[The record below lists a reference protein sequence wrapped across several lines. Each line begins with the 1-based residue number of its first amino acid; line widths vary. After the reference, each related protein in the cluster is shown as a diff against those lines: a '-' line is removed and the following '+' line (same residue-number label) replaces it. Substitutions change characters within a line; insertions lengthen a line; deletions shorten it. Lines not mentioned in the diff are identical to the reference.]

1 MLGLG
6 ELIRSLLPVHSVSAL
21 IYATHAY
28 SMIEIIHGQTRP
40 TARFVE
46 GPRIAKFNI
55 NDRLTLYLVHSVIMN
70 ILYFLCSIR
79 QCITYW
85 ALW

>member
-55 NDRLTLYLVHSVIMN
+55 ND
-70 ILYFLCSIR
+70 
-79 QCITYW
+79 
-85 ALW
+85 